1 MKRVSVVEINEDH
14 PNEIK
19 QSLLFRAYSNK
30 GVSHHHLR
38 LADTQSQ
45 AKGREN
51 FTVAKGKAA
60 GMA

>member
-1 MKRVSVVEINEDH
+1 MKTAKSH
-14 PNEIK
+14 
-19 QSLLFRAYSNK
+19 LLRACK